1 MSRRLFLATR
11 RGRAPRF
18 PRVGGRRGGQRSK
31 TTARWG
37 EPHRRPLPIRVA
49 LLICA
54 LAAYVGSAAFVI
66 GADLWD
72 PLADWG
78 WWVVLASS
86 LAIGLAVGRWPVL
99 LAPLAL
105 IPLASLNR
113 MSEPELFTS
122 DGVYPLAIFFAVLVA
137 AGIGVRALARR
148 RGARAD
154 RGAARVGIGLICLAL
169 AFTAWGVY
177 LDHRVVDRSPSKPL
191 LLDERSGTFRVIAP
205 GVPAEYVRSLFGR
218 PVLGEENRVPTP
230 LGEDFKDVRGPS
242 SMVRSQAWRYRKL
255 VVFVVGARVHGY
267 LTTDPSAQTAAGVGV
282 RDSLAIAERAYRNL
296 NCFGV
301 TAGSDAVNPSYPSC
315 EGQLKNGNVIQ
326 FGGDP
331 IASITVQER
340 DPYIPARRPP
350 IARRPGHDPG

>member
-1 MSRRLFLATR
+1 VSRRLVLGTR
-11 RGRAPRF
+11 GGRAARF
-18 PRVGGRRGGQRSK
+18 PRVGGRSGGQSSK

-37 EPHRRPLPIRVA
+37 EPHRRPVPVRVA

-72 PLADWG
+72 PLSSWG
-78 WWVVLASS
+78 WWVVLANS
-86 LAIGLAVGRWPVL
+86 LAIGLAGRRWPVL

-105 IPLASLNR
+105 IPLAPLNR

-122 DGVYPLAIFFAVLVA
+122 DGVYSLAIICAVLVA

-148 RGARAD
+148 RGTRAD

-169 AFTAWGVY
+169 ALTAWGVY
-177 LDHRVVDRSPSKPL
+177 LDQRVVDRSPSRPL

-205 GVPAEYVRSLFGR
+205 GVPAEYVRRLFGR
-218 PVLGEENRVPTP
+218 PVLGDQNRVPTP
-230 LGEDFKDVRGPS
+230 LGEDFEDVRS
-242 SMVRSQAWRYRKL
+242 SGAGLPSQAWRYRKL
-255 VVFVVGARVHGY
+255 VVFVVGTRVHGY

-282 RDSLAIAERAYRNL
+282 RDSLAIVERAYRNL

-301 TAGSDAVNPSYPSC
+301 TLGSDAVNPSYPSC
-315 EGQLKNGNVIQ
+315 EGELKNGNVIR

-331 IASITVQER
+331 IASITVHER
-340 DPYIPARRPP
+340 DPYTPARRPP